1 MGLTLGSKIPRYVF
15 YHLNAFHCNLH
26 KAFLGPFK
34 GTHTKNLTRNLR
46 TYKQKHETTVLLV
59 YAC

>member
-34 GTHTKNLTRNLR
+34 IVLMPYPQYVYKMESIYNIFLR
-46 TYKQKHETTVLLV
+46 YSSNK
-59 YAC
+59 A